1 MIDFGRLTQGGNAS
15 VHFLLRPIS
24 KVDVGRTPRDFCLR
38 PLFSSRVDIPV
49 LFTMWRK
56 TKGMTGLLEKDD
68 TYRANVR
75 QLEQDRKKL
84 ESEKA
89 SMNNKRT
96 AMESEMQRQKKIGI
110 DEAKQQLFEEATT
123 EINQRKES
131 LKKKQKTMERE
142 KKGLEDSVTAAPR
155 AFASANPRTQR
166 A

>member
-1 MIDFGRLTQGGNAS
+1 
-15 VHFLLRPIS
+15 
-24 KVDVGRTPRDFCLR
+24 
-38 PLFSSRVDIPV
+38 
-49 LFTMWRK
+49 
-56 TKGMTGLLEKDD
+56 MTGLLEKDD

-142 KKGLEDSVTAAPR
+142 EGTR
-155 AFASANPRTQR
+155 R
-166 A
+166 